1 MIIPEIQETSVM
13 SKQLY
18 PAAALLLIL
27 FSSCSKSLEDRLTGS
42 WEIKRAWKQR
52 FLDRDYFQTGYEGG
66 TFTFNENGNATF
78 IKGTDTMTGYWRSDR
93 YSNEWYNN
101 NSGNWESRTMKYLR
115 INLVNYQQNIRL
127 EWDFDDF
134 RFRDSWQEI
143 RAEQYSLSNDR
154 IYEFE
159 RK

>member
-1 MIIPEIQETSVM
+1 MR
-13 SKQLY
+13 KQYILTFF
-18 PAAALLLIL
+18 LLVFI

-66 TFTFNENGNATF
+66 TFTFNENGDASF
-78 IKGTDTMTGYWRSDR
+78 VKGADTMTGFWRSDR
-93 YSNEWYNN
+93 YTDYWYN
-101 NSGNWESRTMKYLR
+101 SGSGRNESRTMKYLR
-115 INLVNYQQNIRL
+115 INLVNYRQNIRL

-134 RFRDSWQEI
+134 HFKDSWHEI
-143 RAEQYSLSNDR
+143 KAEQYSLSNDR

>member
-1 MIIPEIQETSVM
+1 MRKI
-13 SKQLY
+13 Y
-18 PAAALLLIL
+18 PLTFFIAAVVI

-66 TFTFNENGNATF
+66 TFTFSENGDATYTN
-78 IKGTDTMTGYWRSDR
+78 GTDTMTGYWRSDR
-93 YSNEWYNN
+93 YTDYWYNSS
-101 NSGNWESRTMKYLR
+101 SGTHESKVMKYLH

-127 EWDFDDF
+127 EWEFDDF
-134 RFRDSWQEI
+134 HFKDSWHEI
-143 RAEQYSLSNDR
+143 KAEQFSLSNDR
-154 IYEFE
+154 VYEFE